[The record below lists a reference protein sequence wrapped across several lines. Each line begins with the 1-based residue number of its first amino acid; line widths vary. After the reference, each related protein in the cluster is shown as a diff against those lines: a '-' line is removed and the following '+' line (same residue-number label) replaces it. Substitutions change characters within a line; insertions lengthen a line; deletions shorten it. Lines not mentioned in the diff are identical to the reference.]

1 MIYLDYSASTP
12 VNKDVLDSFVKASLE
27 FPGNS
32 NSLHTLGVR
41 CNKLIESATKQIADI
56 FKIKETEIIYTSGSS
71 ESNNLAIKG
80 VCMKYKNRGKHII
93 TTHYEHSSIY
103 GPLSYLQSEGFEVDF
118 VDSDEFGLVDLK
130 HLESLIRE
138 DTILV
143 SINAINSEI
152 GILQPIEE
160 IGKIVKKN
168 PKCFYH
174 VDLTQAVS
182 KVDINLENVDLASF
196 SAHKFFGIKGIGG
209 LIKKEK
215 IVIEPLIHGGKST
228 TIFRSGTPAHPL
240 IVSLAKAL
248 RLACDDMENKYNKV
262 LELNNYLKE
271 KLNKYDNVYI
281 NSNDKCIPYILNISI
296 INIKPE
302 TFLHALEK
310 HEVYISTQTACSSS
324 NSLSKSVLD
333 LTKDEARAKS
343 SLRISLSYLTTKD
356 ELDKFIEIFD
366 KCIKELTLNGK
377 NN

>member
-1 MIYLDYSASTP
+1 MIYLDYSATTP

-41 CNKLIESATKQIADI
+41 CNRLIESATKQIADI

-130 HLESLIRE
+130 HLESLMRE

-152 GILQPIEE
+152 GILQPVEE

-310 HEVYISTQTACSSS
+310 QEVYISTQTACSSS

>member
-1 MIYLDYSASTP
+1 MIYLDYSATTP
-12 VNKDVLDSFVKASLE
+12 VNKEVLDSFVKASLE

-356 ELDKFIEIFD
+356 ELDKFVEIFD

>member
-1 MIYLDYSASTP
+1 MIYLDYSATTP

-27 FPGNS
+27 IPGNS

-41 CNKLIESATKQIADI
+41 CNRLIESATKQIADI

-152 GILQPIEE
+152 GILQPVEE

-310 HEVYISTQTACSSS
+310 YEVYISTQTACSSS

>member
-1 MIYLDYSASTP
+1 MIYLDYSATTP

-41 CNKLIESATKQIADI
+41 CNRLIESATKQIADI

-130 HLESLIRE
+130 HLESLMRE

-310 HEVYISTQTACSSS
+310 QEVYISTQTACSSS

>member
-1 MIYLDYSASTP
+1 MIYLDYSATTP

-41 CNKLIESATKQIADI
+41 CNKLIESATKQITDI

-310 HEVYISTQTACSSS
+310 QEVYISTQTACSSS

>member
-1 MIYLDYSASTP
+1 MIYLDYSATTP

-130 HLESLIRE
+130 HLESLMRE

-310 HEVYISTQTACSSS
+310 QEVYISTQTACSSS

>member
-1 MIYLDYSASTP
+1 MIYLDYSATTP

-130 HLESLIRE
+130 HLESLMRE

-248 RLACDDMENKYNKV
+248 RLACNDMENKYNKV

-310 HEVYISTQTACSSS
+310 YEVYISTQTACSSS